1 MTTPCGNNCSG
12 RARPAPGGRRPALG
26 AGALLLYCVATGAAA
41 APPAIGGIVDAE
53 HRFAAAVA
61 AQGIGPGFSAFLA
74 DSAVVLTPEP
84 RPARAIYDGM
94 PDDGTRLVWRPDIA
108 SISSDGNFGWT
119 SGPWLNY
126 AKDAATAALSG
137 HYFTVWRHT
146 AGDGWK
152 VLFDGGVAYPVPV
165 ERRARL
171 DDAAARGRRTHGAG
185 SAGEPPCEQRFFA
198 DWQRKGRAHAL
209 GEFAA
214 RDVRLLASSFAPLDG
229 RASLA
234 LDALR
239 DAPLIAARVAR
250 RIASDGN
257 DIYVAYG
264 EYEIGARGQ
273 YGKSHYSFV
282 TAFDATDDCRLALE
296 LVTPLGSGAPSTP

>member
-94 PDDGTRLVWRPDIA
+94 PDDGTRRVWRPDI
-108 SISSDGNFGWT
+108 
-119 SGPWLNY
+119 
-126 AKDAATAALSG
+126 AALSG

-264 EYEIGARGQ
+264 DYEIGARGQ